1 LESSTTPPITTA
13 TINLPDT
20 TTDQHSSKGYLLV
33 AAAAALWGTSGVTAR
48 FLFNNDVRPFDLLMI
63 RTVTA
68 ALLHWLWLGLT
79 ARNLLRIERR
89 DLTRLALFGLIGV
102 AINQGCYYIALK
114 LTSVGYALLFQYTA
128 PFLLMGYGVLAK
140 TERMTAAK
148 LLAGLLSLCGCALM
162 MLGHASGQVKI
173 SWLGTLAALG
183 SAMAFAFYSAYGQ
196 RILRRYD
203 SRTVMT
209 YAFTFAGLAW
219 LLVRPPWVIE
229 WQHFDSRA
237 WGFIAYLSAFATVVP
252 FGLYLASLRYLEP
265 SRANLTSALEPV
277 IAAALAWVW
286 LGETMGGWQILG
298 GVAVLIGVILLQME
312 SRLRLVFQ
320 RNNTP

>member
-1 LESSTTPPITTA
+1 MDSSTTSPISNSA
-13 TINLPDT
+13 T
-20 TTDQHSSKGYLLV
+20 TTTSAQLVNQGYLF
-33 AAAAALWGTSGVTAR
+33 AATAALLWGTSGVTAR

-68 ALLHWLWLGLT
+68 AVLHWLWLGLT
-79 ARNLLRIERR
+79 ARQLLRVERR
-89 DLTRLALFGLIGV
+89 DLPKLAIFGLIGL
-102 AINQGCYYIALK
+102 ALNQGCYYIALK

-128 PFLLMGYGVLAK
+128 PFLLMGFGLLTK

-148 LLAGLLSLCGCALM
+148 VLAAVLSLCGCALM
-162 MLGHASGQVKI
+162 MLGHANGQVAL
-173 SWLGTLAALG
+173 SWVGTIAALG
-183 SAMAFAFYSAYGQ
+183 SAVAFAFYSAYGQ

-219 LLVRPPWVIE
+219 LLARPPWMVE

-237 WGFIAYLSAFATVVP
+237 WGFIAYLSAFATVAP
-252 FGLYLASLRYLEP
+252 FGLYLASLRHLEP

-277 IAAALAWVW
+277 IAASLAWVW
-286 LGETMGGWQILG
+286 LGETMSGWQILG
-298 GVAVLIGVILLQME
+298 GAAVLLGVVLLQIE
-312 SRLRLVFQ
+312 SRLHLRQ
-320 RNNTP
+320 NQP